1 MDDYQNTE
9 EWHKRLND
17 ATWAATRSW
26 DSEVMGPMTP
36 KIFNNM
42 KPLIKAAILNFL
54 NSAPPKRE
62 NELDAI
68 DRAYFAGKQAGIAE
82 CEAVNREWVSLT
94 DEEFRAICK
103 SLSRQ
108 DGWDG
113 DGWDLALKQ
122 AIEAKLKEKNA

>member
-1 MDDYQNTE
+1 MSIKEFTLQEISDIGQ
-9 EWHKRLND
+9 
-17 ATWAATRSW
+17 
-26 DSEVMGPMTP
+26 EVEQESVAWKCECGANLFIDEAGNPFS
-36 KIFNNM
+36 K
-42 KPLIKAAILNFL
+42 
-54 NSAPPKRE
+54 APPKRE

-82 CEAVNREWVSLT
+82 CEAVKREWVSLS

-113 DGWDLALKQ
+113 DGWDLAIKQ
-122 AIEAKLKEKNA
+122 AIEAKLKEKNT